1 MASSDEE
8 NKRRYLANLAAMG
21 TDLAFKSEMAS
32 NPEIMRD
39 IAPNEYLRSID
50 QATAFDDMSQNSLQR
65 ARALA
70 NTQVQQ
76 EPIQNNFFTQR
87 GDNKALNLLRGV
99 VGSRLISRGLLEDPT
114 AIAKR
119 NLYARQARTAQIANL
134 GNEAQN
140 IQDLANQT
148 RAQAFARAQQ
158 AGVNVDPRLALSAKE
173 QVTNAITTQGLGLD
187 PQERLSLS
195 LDADKVL
202 QAGEVDKMARQSFV
216 NGSISQAQMNQ
227 VLSAQN
233 DNKLETYQ
241 DLIITKDLG
250 GGLKER
256 VTLAGEVID
265 QPNQDTRVLMER
277 YGFAATG
284 ADITSRKEINKSLID
299 INSPANQARRAE
311 NTQRFEAIVPALT
324 EAVLLGTQTISGP
337 IFGSLPQTARNI
349 IDPIG
354 QNIESLAGAIAQQS
368 LRETLGGQFAVQENI
383 QLQQR
388 FYDIKLPPIYNLARI
403 RRSQKINAL
412 LGREIDRLQDHI
424 QEYGFLENGPKVD
437 GKVQGFKRKKMTE
450 ILNELGGGDDGLD
463 NLLDEFN
470 DDELLRFAASN
481 ADKEQVFNGK
491 TIDQSLVERLKEIK
505 RQKIAAGEV

>member
-202 QAGEVDKMARQSFV
+202 QAGEVDKMARQS
-216 NGSISQAQMNQ
+216 S
-227 VLSAQN
+227 
-233 DNKLETYQ
+233 
-241 DLIITKDLG
+241 
-250 GGLKER
+250 
-256 VTLAGEVID
+256 
-265 QPNQDTRVLMER
+265 
-277 YGFAATG
+277 
-284 ADITSRKEINKSLID
+284 
-299 INSPANQARRAE
+299 
-311 NTQRFEAIVPALT
+311 
-324 EAVLLGTQTISGP
+324 
-337 IFGSLPQTARNI
+337 
-349 IDPIG
+349 
-354 QNIESLAGAIAQQS
+354 
-368 LRETLGGQFAVQENI
+368 
-383 QLQQR
+383 
-388 FYDIKLPPIYNLARI
+388 
-403 RRSQKINAL
+403 
-412 LGREIDRLQDHI
+412 
-424 QEYGFLENGPKVD
+424 
-437 GKVQGFKRKKMTE
+437 
-450 ILNELGGGDDGLD
+450 
-463 NLLDEFN
+463 
-470 DDELLRFAASN
+470 
-481 ADKEQVFNGK
+481 
-491 TIDQSLVERLKEIK
+491 
-505 RQKIAAGEV
+505 